1 VISEMALA
9 LVMLAGAGLLLRS
22 FSKLSAIDPGF
33 STKNALSMTVSVAG
47 QDAFTGPKR
56 EAFYQALFQKISAIP
71 GVQSVSAINHLP
83 LAGDQWGRG
92 LYVEGHPL
100 PEPGKGDGAVFRVC
114 MPGYFS
120 TMGMKLL
127 RGRDFT
133 AMDRQKS
140 TEVVIVNKTL
150 AQRQFGNDNPLGHR
164 ITLDNPRSNPEWLT
178 IVGVVNDARQGSW
191 ADAPENE
198 YYLPWLQSD
207 SYVGS
212 TVGHY
217 AYMTLVIRTAVPP
230 RSVAGAVQN
239 AVWSLNGDAPVSSIE
254 TLDEVASDA
263 VWQQRFNVILIDLF
277 AALALVLSVVGIYG
291 VTAYAVT
298 QRTREI
304 GVRMALGAGRG
315 DVVGMVVGHGGRLA
329 LAGVAIGVVAAL
341 ALTRL
346 MSGLLYEIA
355 PWDPL
360 TFIVVSVFLLV
371 AALVAS
377 WLPARRAAK
386 VDPMVALRH
395 E

>member
-1 VISEMALA
+1 
-9 LVMLAGAGLLLRS
+9 
-22 FSKLSAIDPGF
+22 
-33 STKNALSMTVSVAG
+33 
-47 QDAFTGPKR
+47 
-56 EAFYQALFQKISAIP
+56 
-71 GVQSVSAINHLP
+71 
-83 LAGDQWGRG
+83 
-92 LYVEGHPL
+92 
-100 PEPGKGDGAVFRVC
+100 